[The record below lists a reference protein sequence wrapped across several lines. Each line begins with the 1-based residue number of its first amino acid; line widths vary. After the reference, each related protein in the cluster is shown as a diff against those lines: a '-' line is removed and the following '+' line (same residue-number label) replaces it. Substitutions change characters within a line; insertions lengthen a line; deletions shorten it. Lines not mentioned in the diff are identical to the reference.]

1 MNRILIAATLLALG
15 TTAALAQDAAA
26 PAAAPAAPAAAAAPG
41 AVAAGDPEKGANV
54 FKKCMACHAIGEGAK
69 NKVGPELNGIVGRKM
84 GSVAGFNYSETLKQ
98 HNASGEVWDA
108 EKLNKYLENPKG
120 YLPGIKMVFAGLPKD
135 GDRADLEAYLTQ
147 FDETGKKK

>member
-1 MNRILIAATLLALG
+1 MNRILIAAGLLAI
-15 TTAALAQDAAA
+15 TTGAALAQS
-26 PAAAPAAPAAAAAPG
+26 P
-41 AVAAGDPEKGANV
+41 AGDPEKGANV

-84 GSVAGFNYSETLKQ
+84 GSVEGFNYSDTLKQ
-98 HNASGEVWDA
+98 HNAAGEVWDA
-108 EKLNKYLENPKG
+108 EKLNKYLQNPKG

-135 GDRADLEAYLTQ
+135 SDRADLEAYLGQ